1 MWCYVYI
8 HIYVYISNW
17 CQTINTFSYCFFL
30 CFFFFYCFP
39 LTFFAHIPK
48 AWGLSAVLYFWVSQR
63 LGFLNSPGLNLN
75 SELIFR
81 ANAVTMLIN
90 EVNWDKMACTHIQI
104 FLAFQSSVAVCK
116 LPLGNSVMECSN
128 LWARPG
134 NCLRLCFYGPYECV
148 NPNKLVFL
156 VVPS

>member
-1 MWCYVYI
+1 MYI
-8 HIYVYISNW
+8 YIYMYISAIDVKLS
-17 CQTINTFSYCFFL
+17 THFHTAFSCV
-30 CFFFFYCFP
+30 FFFYCFP

-81 ANAVTMLIN
+81 ANAITMLIN

-134 NCLRLCFYGPYECV
+134 NCLRLCFYGPYEWV